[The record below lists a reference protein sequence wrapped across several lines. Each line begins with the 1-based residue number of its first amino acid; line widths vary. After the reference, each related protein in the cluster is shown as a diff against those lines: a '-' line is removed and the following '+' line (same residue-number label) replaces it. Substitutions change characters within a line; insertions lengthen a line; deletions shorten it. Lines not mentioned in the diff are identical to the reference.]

1 LKSTTLYIVFI
12 GGLLLILSACSTK
25 KDKFLN
31 RNFQALN
38 TKYNVLFNGDLALE
52 QGKIELKETYRDNF
66 WEVLPIE
73 RMQLTEEDIE
83 PGDTRNPNFERAEE
97 KSIKAIQRR
106 SMLIGGVE
114 RNYQIDEAYL
124 LLGKSRYYDQRFVP
138 ALEAFNYILY
148 KYPESDKIY
157 EAKIWR
163 EKTNIRLESEALAIN
178 NLKKLM
184 AEIKFKEE
192 IYADANAIIAQA
204 YWNLEQKDSA
214 IARLKKATFHTK
226 LEEEKAR
233 YRFITGQM
241 FEEINKQDS
250 AFKYYQ
256 KVIDMKRKSPRR
268 YIIQA
273 HVRQAKQFDYKNG
286 DTIAFLEKFNKLIDD
301 RENRPFLDVLHHQKA
316 LFYDNQDKDKDAIVN
331 YNKSLRQQSEDPYL
345 IASNYRNLA
354 EIYFD
359 QAKYQRAGNY
369 YDSTLVFM
377 TDRTKEQKSI
387 QKKRDNLDDV
397 IRYEGVAQ
405 RNDSILNIV
414 ALPEIER
421 IAFFQ
426 SHIDKLKLKE
436 EELQKKQAKE
446 AKAKGS
452 QREDFMGND
461 AVFEDKSNRSLPAPG
476 MASANSKSGSFY
488 FYNPATVAQGKKE
501 FQNQWGNR
509 TAGTYW
515 RNQKARPGDVKPD
528 FDEMDEEDPA
538 DAFAKKGELE
548 EKLDVP
554 EISVDTYLSQLP
566 TTLKEKDSI
575 TKERNFAYYQL
586 GMIYKEKFK
595 EYQLAADRFEILLR
609 SKPKERLLLPA
620 MYHLYRTYEII
631 NSSKALAMKDK
642 IISQFPESRYAQLIS
657 KGNVD
662 ALAENDPNIYYA
674 KLYKQHNKG
683 DYREVWFKTIEAI
696 DIYTGEEVVP
706 KLEMLKAILAGKL
719 FGLQEYKK
727 GLNEIALNY
736 PNVEEGKRA
745 EKLITYQIPPLENL
759 DFYQT
764 VPNSFKIVYFAPHPL
779 DKKSE
784 EVKIIVEKY
793 LKERGQDGLYVT
805 VDIYK
810 MSENFIVIH
819 GLRDEEN
826 ARGVASILKEYKDYK
841 VTAPAIVISSEDYK
855 VVQIKKNLEDYLN
868 PDYVPKEKKTFAS
881 EPEEVIAQTNKPIQ
895 KPSTP
900 AKGSTKPETKIIGNT
915 PARGTLP
922 TTTDQKGNQQGQTRN
937 NMSQPGNSMSP
948 PGSNMNPPG
957 SNMNPPGMPA
967 GNPRK
972 P

>member
-1 LKSTTLYIVFI
+1 MKSTTLYTLFI
-12 GGLLLILSACSTK
+12 GGLLLAFSACSTK

-52 QGKIELKETYRDNF
+52 QGKIELRETYRDNF

-73 RMQLTEEDIE
+73 RMQLSEEDIE
-83 PGDTRNPNFERAEE
+83 PGDTRNPNFERAED
-97 KSIKAIQRR
+97 KSIKAIQKR

-124 LLGKSRYYDQRFVP
+124 LLGKARYYDQRFVP

-204 YWNLEQKDSA
+204 YWNVDQKDSA

-226 LEEEKAR
+226 LDEEKAR
-233 YRFITGQM
+233 YRFVTGQM
-241 FEEINKQDS
+241 FEEVNKPDS

-268 YIIQA
+268 YVIQA
-273 HVRQAKQFDYKNG
+273 HARQAKQFDYKNG
-286 DTIAFLEKFNKLIDD
+286 DTLVFLEKFNKLIDD
-301 RENRPFLDVLHHQKA
+301 RENRPFLDVLYHQKA
-316 LFYDNQDKDKDAIVN
+316 LFYDKQDKDKDAIFN
-331 YNKSLRQQSEDPYL
+331 YNNSLRQQSEDPYL

-359 QAKYQRAGNY
+359 QAKYQTAGNY

-377 TDRTKEQKSI
+377 VARTKEQKSI

-397 IRYEGVAQ
+397 IKYEGMAQ

-414 ALPEIER
+414 ALPEAER
-421 IAFFQ
+421 VAFFQ
-426 SHIDKLKLKE
+426 SHIEKLKLKE
-436 EELQKKQAKE
+436 EELRTKQEKELKSKGTQK
-446 AKAKGS
+446 
-452 QREDFMGND
+452 EDFMGND
-461 AVFEDKSNRSLPAPG
+461 VVFADKSNRSLSPPA
-476 MASANSKSGSFY
+476 MSSGSKKGSAFY
-488 FYNPATVAQGKKE
+488 FYNPATVAQGKKD
-501 FQNQWGNR
+501 FQNKWGNR
-509 TAGTYW
+509 TQGSYW
-515 RNQKARPGDVKPD
+515 RNQKASPGDVKPSTEG
-528 FDEMDEEDPA
+528 FEEEDPA
-538 DAFAKKGELE
+538 DAFSKAN
-548 EKLDVP
+548 EKDEIAEGP
-554 EISVDTYLSQLP
+554 EQSIEFFLSQLP
-566 TTLKEKDSI
+566 TSQNEKDSI
-575 TKERNFAYYQL
+575 AKERNFAYYQL

-609 SKPKERLLLPA
+609 SKPEERLVLPA

-631 NSSKALAMKDK
+631 NTAKALALKDK
-642 IISQFPESRYAQLIS
+642 ILTQFPDSRYAQLIS

-662 ALAENDPNIYYA
+662 ALSESDPEIYYA
-674 KLYKQHNKG
+674 KLYKQHDKG
-683 DYREVWFKTIEAI
+683 DYRDVWHKTIEAI
-696 DIYTGEEVVP
+696 DIYNGEEVVP
-706 KLEMLKAILAGKL
+706 KLEMLKAIIAGKL

-727 GLNEIALNY
+727 GLNEISLNY

-745 EKLITYQIPPLENL
+745 EKLLTYQIPPLENL

-764 VPNSFKIVYFAPHPL
+764 VPNSFKIVYRAGYPL
-779 DKKSE
+779 NKKSE
-784 EVKIIVEKY
+784 EVKTIVEKY
-793 LKERGQDGLYVT
+793 LNDRGQDGLYVT

-810 MSENFIVIH
+810 MDENFIVIH

-841 VTAPAIVISSEDYK
+841 VSAPAIVISNEDYK
-855 VVQIKKNLEDYLN
+855 VVQIKKTLEDYLN
-868 PDYVPKEKKTFAS
+868 PDYVPKEKKSFAA
-881 EPEEVIAQTNKPIQ
+881 EPEQEVAQNSKANQ
-895 KPSTP
+895 KQLMNIPKKES
-900 AKGSTKPETKIIGNT
+900 KKPETKPIGNN
-915 PARGTLP
+915 PNRGALP
-922 TTTDQKGNQQGQTRN
+922 SMGDQKGTQRN
-937 NMSQPGNSMSP
+937 DSRSNMSP
-948 PGSNMNPPG
+948 PGNNMNPPG
-957 SNMNPPGMPA
+957 NNMNPPGMPT
-967 GNPRK
+967 GSPRK

>member
-1 LKSTTLYIVFI
+1 LKSTTLYILFI
-12 GGLLLILSACSTK
+12 GGLLLLLSACSTK

-52 QGKIELKETYRDNF
+52 QGKIELKENYRDNF

-83 PGDTRNPNFERAEE
+83 PGDARNPNFERAED
-97 KSIKAIQRR
+97 KSIKAIQKR
-106 SMLIGGVE
+106 SMFIGGVE

-124 LLGKSRYYDQRFVP
+124 LLGKARYYDQRFVP

-226 LEEEKAR
+226 LDEEKAR
-233 YRFITGQM
+233 YRFVTGQM
-241 FEEINKQDS
+241 FEEVKKPDS

-268 YIIQA
+268 YVIQA
-273 HVRQAKQFDYKNG
+273 HARQAKQFDYKNG
-286 DTIAFLEKFNKLIDD
+286 DTLAFLEKFNKLIDD
-301 RENRPFLDVLHHQKA
+301 RENRPFLDVLYHQKA
-316 LFYDNQDKDKDAIVN
+316 LFYDKQDKDKDAIVN
-331 YNKSLRQQSEDPYL
+331 YNSSLRQQSEDPYL

-359 QAKYQRAGNY
+359 QAKYQTAGNY

-377 TDRTKEQKSI
+377 VARTKEQKSI

-397 IRYEGVAQ
+397 IKYEGMAQ

-414 ALPEIER
+414 ALPEAER
-421 IAFFQ
+421 VAFFQ
-426 SHIDKLKLKE
+426 SHIEKLKLKE
-436 EELQKKQAKE
+436 EEFRLKQEKELKSKGTQK
-446 AKAKGS
+446 
-452 QREDFMGND
+452 EDFMGND
-461 AVFEDKSNRSLPAPG
+461 AIFADKSNRTLSAPG
-476 MASANSKSGSFY
+476 MSSGSKKGSNFY
-488 FYNPATVAQGKKE
+488 FYNPATVAQGKKD
-501 FQNQWGNR
+501 FQNKWGNR
-509 TAGTYW
+509 TQGTYW
-515 RNQKARPGDVKPD
+515 RNQKASPGDVKSSLEG
-528 FDEMDEEDPA
+528 FEEEEDPA
-538 DAFAKKGELE
+538 DAFTKKEDQEELVDGP
-548 EKLDVP
+548 EKSI
-554 EISVDTYLSQLP
+554 EFYLTQLP
-566 TTLKEKDSI
+566 TTQKEKDSI
-575 TKERNFAYYQL
+575 AKERNFAYYQL

-609 SKPKERLLLPA
+609 SKPEERLVLPA

-631 NSSKALAMKDK
+631 SPSKALALKDK
-642 IISQFPESRYAQLIS
+642 ILSQFPESRYAQLIS

-662 ALAENDPNIYYA
+662 ALSESDPEIYYA
-674 KLYKQHNKG
+674 KLYKQHDKG
-683 DYREVWFKTIEAI
+683 DYRDVWHKTIEAI
-696 DIYTGEEVVP
+696 DIYNGEEVVP
-706 KLEMLKAILAGKL
+706 KLEMLKAIIAGKL

-727 GLNEIALNY
+727 GLNEISLNY

-745 EKLITYQIPPLENL
+745 EKLLTYQIPPLENL

-764 VPNSFKIVYFAPHPL
+764 VPNSFKIVYRAPHPL
-779 DKKSE
+779 DKKSL
-784 EVKIIVEKY
+784 EVKTIVEKY
-793 LKERGQDGLYVT
+793 LNERGQDALYVT

-810 MSENFIVIH
+810 MDENFIVVH

-841 VTAPAIVISSEDYK
+841 VSAPAIVISNEDYK
-855 VVQIKKNLEDYLN
+855 VVQIKKTLEDYLN
-868 PDYVPKEKKTFAS
+868 PDYVPKEKKSFAA
-881 EPEEVIAQTNKPIQ
+881 EPEQEVAQNTKINQKQLTNIPK
-895 KPSTP
+895 KEN
-900 AKGSTKPETKIIGNT
+900 KKPETKPIGNN
-915 PARGTLP
+915 PSRGALP
-922 TTTDQKGNQQGQTRN
+922 SMGDQKGTQRNDTRSN
-937 NMSQPGNSMSP
+937 MSP